1 MPWLNT
7 FGEDTRD
14 RLLEGA
20 AQLARAVGS
29 TMGPAGR
36 NCVIDHSPQ
45 TPSCPLSTRD
55 GITVCRSFYISDDPV
70 ADAGVRLMRAA
81 SEKTVEVAGD
91 GTSATVVLAYGFF
104 AAGVALLKEIKT
116 CSMS

>member
-1 MPWLNT
+1 MPWLNS
-7 FGEDTRD
+7 FQDEALDH
-14 RLLEGA
+14 LLKGA
-20 AQLARAVGS
+20 ALLAEAVGS

-36 NCVIDHSPQ
+36 NCVIDHTPY

-70 ADAGVRLMRAA
+70 ADAGIRLMRAA

-91 GTSATVVLAYGFF
+91 GTSATVVLAHGFF
-104 AAGVALLKEIKT
+104 AAGLAELRGSHV
-116 CSMS
+116 SD